1 MNTKEIILSNA
12 KELISEIGFHKTTTA
27 LLAKRANIS
36 EGTIY
41 RHFESKEDVLLHILE
56 DLEAKYV
63 EFIDAMRLESPYNE
77 CSLEKVLEKHFEFVK
92 HNEEDIKIMLSTYS
106 ILKTSRRLMESVSL
120 RLREFFEELLTRGQ
134 AKGVI
139 RDAPVPETAWM
150 IVVFMFGLSRAQ
162 LYWSELS
169 DLSGEAVEFCRRSLA
184 VEA

>member
-12 KELISEIGFHKTTTA
+12 KDLISEIGFHKTTTA

-56 DLEAKYV
+56 DLESKYV
-63 EFIDAMRLESPYNE
+63 EFIDTVRLESPYNE
-77 CSLEKVLEKHFEFVK
+77 LSLEKVLKKHFEFVQ

-106 ILKTSRRLMESVSL
+106 ILKTSRRLMDSVTL
-120 RLREFFEELLTRGQ
+120 RLREFFEELLTRGKEQ
-134 AKGVI
+134 GVL
-139 RDAPVPETAWM
+139 RDAPAPQTAWM
-150 IVVFMFGLSRAQ
+150 LVVFMFGLSRAQ
-162 LYWSELS
+162 LYWPELS
-169 DLSGEAVEFCRRSLA
+169 DLSDEAVEFCRRSLA